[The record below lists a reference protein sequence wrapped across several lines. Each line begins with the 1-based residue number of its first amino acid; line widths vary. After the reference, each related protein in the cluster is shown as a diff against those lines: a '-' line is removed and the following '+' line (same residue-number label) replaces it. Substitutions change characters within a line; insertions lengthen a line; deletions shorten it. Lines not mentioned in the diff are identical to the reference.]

1 VGQGGY
7 GIQTAPAAGKLVA
20 DMITGRDPGPAGS
33 IIPNI
38 DPMRF
43 RT

>member
-1 VGQGGY
+1 
-7 GIQTAPAAGKLVA
+7 
-20 DMITGRDPGPAGS
+20 MIKGEDPGPAGA
-33 IIPNI
+33 IVKDI